1 MPIFKIGRI
10 KSHVNRP
17 VVVVEPMTVGGD
29 DGDEGDS
36 GREREQ
42 SARAAAVTDHVEQQR
57 DGDVDEPRRQRG
69 TAP

>member
-1 MPIFKIGRI
+1 
-10 KSHVNRP
+10 
-17 VVVVEPMTVGGD
+17 VVVEPMTVGGD
-29 DGDEGDS
+29 DGDEGDN

-42 SARAAAVTDHVEQQR
+42 SARAAAVIDHVEQQR